1 MPADMH
7 HRETLYE
14 IGPGLFHRDRHEKP
28 TSIHNLRWMPLEFR
42 ATKLKQRLARYA
54 KRDGNF
60 VLVDSGGFE
69 ADDAKQLLEIV
80 YNLLKMV
87 VQSPPINQGQYTGGG
102 SGPQANS
109 SNTVKS
115 VAFNVRSD
123 VTSAARYVAAS
134 NCVPGLPET
143 GDPRHP
149 RSFKPKMRVPF
160 SPPDVQPSTMAR
172 KIISGGQTGAYHA
185 SLDFV
190 TEVGLLHGR

>member
-1 MPADMH
+1 
-7 HRETLYE
+7 
-14 IGPGLFHRDRHEKP
+14 
-28 TSIHNLRWMPLEFR
+28 MPLEFR

-69 ADDAKQLLEIV
+69 ADHAKQLLEIV
-80 YNLLKMV
+80 YNLLKIV
-87 VQSPPINQGQYTGGG
+87 VQSPPINQGQYAGGG

-134 NCVPGLPET
+134 NVSLVCQ
-143 GDPRHP
+143 
-149 RSFKPKMRVPF
+149 KPVTRVTHVLLNPKCAYL
-160 SPPDVQPSTMAR
+160 SHRRMCNHLLWLAKSSLEARRAPTMPAW
-172 KIISGGQTGAYHA
+172 IS
-185 SLDFV
+185 
-190 TEVGLLHGR
+190 